1 MATSRYEPFGM
12 GALEAALS
20 RCAIIA
26 NDIASFREIWGDAA
40 LYFRANDATSL
51 ADLIRCLSEQR
62 DLCRTYAS
70 RAFQRARERFTA
82 KRMIDEYLQLYH
94 NLLSAESMAA

>member
-1 MATSRYEPFGM
+1 MA
-12 GALEAALS
+12 ALEAALS

-26 NDIASFREIWGDAA
+26 NDIAPFRETWGDAA
-40 LYFRANDATSL
+40 LYFRSNDATSL

-62 DLCRTYAS
+62 DLCRAYAN
-70 RAFQRARERFTA
+70 RAFQRARDRFTA

-94 NLLSAESMAA
+94 KLLSAESVAA